1 MGTFVKRIVLVP
13 VGLLVL
19 CLAVIGAIVAIDRF
33 TDYSI
38 LDDRSESRSSQVIN
52 AVTREEQ
59 VVLVSLAIQGI
70 DEETVTSTI
79 FGLDVPL
86 SGRASF
92 LQYGFDAKLGI
103 EGGDVRIEET
113 GVDEFLVSIPA
124 FVFIGHDNESFRL
137 VAEDN
142 GVLSFVTADIDTAEM
157 ITRILNDDTK
167 ADYLEANAE
176 ILRDQ
181 AESFYSGIIRSIDPA
196 IVLRFEFSS

>member
-1 MGTFVKRIVLVP
+1 MALLKRALLWPLALV
-13 VGLLVL
+13 VL
-19 CLAVIGAIVAIDRF
+19 CFAVVGAVVAVDRF
-33 TDYSI
+33 TDFSI
-38 LDDRSESRSSQVIN
+38 LDDRSESRSTQVIN

-59 VVLVSLAIQGI
+59 VVLVSLGIQGI

-86 SGRASF
+86 SGRATF
-92 LQYGFDAKLGI
+92 LQYNFDAKLGI
-103 EGGDVRIEET
+103 EGGDVQIEET
-113 GVDEFLVSIPA
+113 GVDEFLVSIPE

-142 GVLSFVTADIDTAEM
+142 GVLSFVTPDNDSAEM

-167 ADYLEANAE
+167 DEYVESNAE

-181 AESFYSGIIRSIDPA
+181 AESFYSGIIRAIDPA
-196 IVLRFEFSS
+196 ISLQFEFSG